1 MSHPA
6 RTSAPAHSAYGAQ
19 HRASRLGLTS
29 RLTTGWQDSAQPAG
43 LRVHLDRYGPLPQ
56 PGTGR
61 ASLLIDA
68 VTRSGLTGRGGAGFP
83 TGIKMRSVAQ
93 QRGQPVVV
101 ANGMESE
108 PASEKDKA
116 LLSRAP
122 HLVLDGAVLAAT
134 AVGADV
140 VHVCLPRDRERLI
153 AFVQHAVAERD
164 QARADRVR
172 IEVHGLPQHYVSSEE
187 TSLVQWLNGGEAK
200 PTAVPPRPYQK
211 GVGLRPTL
219 IDNVETLAHIALIAR
234 FGPAWYRQ
242 AGTADAPGTMLITVS
257 GAVAADGVY
266 EVEAGTRI
274 GEVLAMSGARADA
287 EHILIGGYFGT
298 WHDAIDVADLQLAP
312 AALRPADASPGA
324 GVLVV
329 LPPDACG
336 LAETSRVL
344 RWLAGQGA
352 GQCGPCIFG
361 LPAIADDFAQLA
373 SGRPKGPL
381 LDRLDRRLTT
391 VMGRG
396 ACRHPDGAVRLAT
409 SALAAFAADVK
420 SHLSRR
426 ACLAVRNGHQRP
438 AVLPLP
444 RYADGGAWQ

>member
-6 RTSAPAHSAYGAQ
+6 GTSAPAHSAFGAQ

-29 RLTTGWQDSAQPAG
+29 RLTAGWQDSAQPAG
-43 LRVHLDRYGPLPQ
+43 LRAHLDRYGPLPQ

-61 ASLLIDA
+61 AGLLTDA
-68 VTRSGLTGRGGAGFP
+68 VTRSGLTGRGGASFP

-93 QRGQPVVV
+93 RRGQAVVV

-122 HLVLDGAVLAAT
+122 HLVLDGAVLAAA
-134 AVGADV
+134 AVGSEV
-140 VHVCLPRDRERLI
+140 VHICLPQGRKRLI
-153 AFVQHAVAERD
+153 AVVQNALAERE
-164 QARADRVR
+164 QAGADRVR
-172 IEVHGLPQHYVSSEE
+172 IEVHGLPEHYVSSEE
-187 TSLVQWLNGGEAK
+187 TSLVHWLNGGDAK

-211 GVGLRPTL
+211 GVGQRPTL
-219 IDNVETLAHIALIAR
+219 IDNVETLAHVALIAR
-234 FGPAWYRQ
+234 FGPSWYRQ
-242 AGTADAPGTMLITVS
+242 AGTADAPGTMLTTVS
-257 GAVAADGVY
+257 GAVEAPGVY
-266 EVEAGTRI
+266 EIEAGTRI
-274 GEVLAMSGARADA
+274 GEVLMMSGASADA
-287 EHILIGGYFGT
+287 GHILIGGYFGT
-298 WHDAIDVADLQLAP
+298 WHDATEIAALPLAP
-312 AALRPADASPGA
+312 AALRPAGASPGA

-336 LAETSRVL
+336 LAETARVL

-352 GQCGPCIFG
+352 GQCGPCVFG

-373 SGRPKGPL
+373 SGRPKGPV
-381 LDRLDRRLTT
+381 LDRLDRRLST

-396 ACRHPDGAVRLAT
+396 ACRHPDGAVRLAS
-409 SALAAFAADVK
+409 SALGAFAADLK

-426 ACLAVRNGHQRP
+426 ACLAVRAGHQRP

-444 RYADGGAWQ
+444 RPDKSEAWR